1 VLGSRPVYVT
11 LALVLLF
18 AVAEAWS
25 YATAD
30 AKIAPDLLAAT
41 APANAIV
48 RLRFVPEKFHMLLL
62 QELGRVESSDGRDV
76 RMLDVAPGRLRAFAR
91 HYWVA
96 SIEAYAPGSPSS
108 ESTGSAPPR

>member
-1 VLGSRPVYVT
+1 
-11 LALVLLF
+11 
-18 AVAEAWS
+18 
-25 YATAD
+25 
-30 AKIAPDLLAAT
+30 
-41 APANAIV
+41 
-48 RLRFVPEKFHMLLL
+48 
-62 QELGRVESSDGRDV
+62 V